1 MHGNTIMH
9 GRTIM
14 HGHTIMH
21 GRIVATMRL
30 LLCMVILLC
39 IRGHIVLC
47 DHYYACILCILCV
60 LCVML
65 LIEFLASLLK
75 SKNKVGGE
83 PVDALQHGP
92 SSFIEGIR
100 YYCQCPNAVRGF
112 LHHGNHTGCH
122 QSARHYLVDPGVCQY
137 QALVAYDRELDPRAS
152 ACHD

>member
-1 MHGNTIMH
+1 
-9 GRTIM
+9 
-14 HGHTIMH
+14 
-21 GRIVATMRL
+21 
-30 LLCMVILLC
+30 
-39 IRGHIVLC
+39 
-47 DHYYACILCILCV
+47 
-60 LCVML
+60 ML

-75 SKNKVGGE
+75 SKNKVEGE

-112 LHHGNHTGCH
+112 LHHGNHTRCH